1 MQEAVENSMNA
12 IVNND
17 DNEIRRMSEGSAWS
31 RGKSV
36 LKRSETIRA
45 LKTRASEYN
54 TRKNTLRR
62 PVKNPGIDTIQEAED
77 ELPAENNH
85 VPVTRTNTFKDPED
99 LDERDV

>member
-1 MQEAVENSMNA
+1 MNA

-45 LKTRASEYN
+45 LKHRASEYN

-62 PVKNPGIDTIQEAED
+62 PAGRGGSIKNPGIDTIQEADD
-77 ELPAENNH
+77 EQPEINH
-85 VPVTRTNTFKDPED
+85 HIPLNRTNTFKDPED